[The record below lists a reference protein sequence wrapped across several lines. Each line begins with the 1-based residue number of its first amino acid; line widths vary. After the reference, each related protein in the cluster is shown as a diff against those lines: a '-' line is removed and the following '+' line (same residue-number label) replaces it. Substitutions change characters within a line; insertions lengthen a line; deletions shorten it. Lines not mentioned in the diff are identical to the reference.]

1 MSPNQRKARRRKR
14 LKQQKEGILRRDKKN
29 LRKKIIYLI
38 RMKKVREA
46 GILMERYKSKYGDI
60 PNVI

>member
-1 MSPNQRKARRRKR
+1 MPNQRKARIKKR
-14 LKQQKEGILRRDKKN
+14 LKQQKEGALRRDEKRLKRKIMY
-29 LRKKIIYLI
+29 LIKMKKI
-38 RMKKVREA
+38 REA